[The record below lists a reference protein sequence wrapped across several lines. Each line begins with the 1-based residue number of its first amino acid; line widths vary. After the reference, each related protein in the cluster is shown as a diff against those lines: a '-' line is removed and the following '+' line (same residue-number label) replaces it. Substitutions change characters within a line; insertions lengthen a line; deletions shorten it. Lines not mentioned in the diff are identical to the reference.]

1 MFSHL
6 PVGLL
11 QIAQMGRQPI
21 SPIEITNRRGV
32 GNNFKVKLFVIAKQ
46 SVNQRMLSYES
57 EQPVEWGE
65 RSTHSKAL
73 IGPEPRL

>member
-6 PVGLL
+6 LVGLL
-11 QIAQMGRQPI
+11 QMTQMGRQPI
-21 SPIEITNRRGV
+21 GPIEITNRRGV
-32 GNNFKVKLFVIAKQ
+32 GNNFKVKLFIIAKQ
-46 SVNQRMLSYES
+46 SVNQRILSHES

-73 IGPEPRL
+73 IGSEPRL